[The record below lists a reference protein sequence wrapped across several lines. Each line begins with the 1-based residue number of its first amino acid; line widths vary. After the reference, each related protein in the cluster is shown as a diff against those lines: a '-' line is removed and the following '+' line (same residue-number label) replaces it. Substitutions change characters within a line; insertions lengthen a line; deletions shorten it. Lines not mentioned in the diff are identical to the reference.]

1 MILVPRLGFPGEATR
16 QLKTTIEEF
25 VDILT
30 KTLVSELQAT
40 GLSEGARRLVFKCF
54 DFSKMTRVSSG
65 QHRASLQVSEQAEF
79 VAALAHRMLVT

>member
-40 GLSEGARRLVFKCF
+40 GLSEGARRLVFKRF
-54 DFSKMTRVSSG
+54 DFSKMTRVSG